1 MIKATFQVINGGA
14 LGPSEIDAA
23 IAGIE
28 FAPALERPA
37 AEWLAGRAERD
48 AFETWVP
55 EETRRG
61 LREAEEWRRG
71 EVRLHFQVVERF
83 REEQRWRREE
93 QPHRQG
99 EVDAAARARYAGIG
113 TCVSWCLEAN
123 ITLPRLARGFSL
135 WRLLA
140 PGAE

>member
-1 MIKATFQVINGGA
+1 MIKPTFQVINGGA

-93 QPHRQG
+93 QPHLG
-99 EVDAAARARYAGIG
+99 KVK
-113 TCVSWCLEAN
+113 
-123 ITLPRLARGFSL
+123 
-135 WRLLA
+135 
-140 PGAE
+140 